1 MSEVILKALTQL
13 FAIITKQDSG
23 ATAAELKF
31 IEQFFKSRLNPIE
44 VTPYINLFYSFYSE
58 KKTTQEV
65 IIQDETEKTL
75 RKYKLTSMR
84 DSLKTLSICKK
95 INNTLTQKQKI
106 VVLVE
111 LIELANCDAHFTKK
125 RRQIIDT
132 IAIIFNVPNKEYL
145 AINTFVTSNSN
156 GNLNDESILI
166 ISSEKQ
172 SLTNTRHIKSKLSS
186 TTIFFLQVKSVGLYF
201 IKKLGVDVIKLNNIE
216 INHNH
221 IYLYTNGS
229 TLTISNGES
238 IYFSDLVA
246 HYNNQTLNSQVSFT
260 CNQIS
265 YKFSNGKLGLHDIT
279 IQENR
284 GGLIGIMGSSGAG
297 KTTLLNVLAGIE
309 CPSSGEVIINGSN
322 IHQDVNTTQGLIGYI
337 AQDDL
342 LIEELT
348 VFDNLYYNAKLC
360 FNDKSDIEIKHLVTT
375 TLTNLGL
382 THIQNLKV
390 GSVLNKK
397 ISGGQRK
404 RLNIALE
411 LIREPAVLFVD
422 EPTSGLSS
430 RDSDNVIDLLKELS
444 HRGKLIFVVIHQPSS
459 EIYKKFDKMFF
470 LDTGGYPVFY
480 GNPIDAV
487 IYFKKITNQINSFQG
502 QCSECGN
509 VNPEQIFDLIEARV
523 VNEFGETTKQRKV
536 SPIQWNDFFKNK
548 NQIVPTL
555 NSHIQEK
562 KELNVPGRIKQWLT
576 FIRRDSKSKLNNT
589 AYLFINILEAPLLAV
604 LLSVIIRYNDD
615 PHGGYSFGYNEN
627 IPAFLLISIIIS
639 LFMGL
644 SISAEE
650 IIKDKKILKREKFL
664 NLSKSS
670 YLLSKTS
677 ILFTISAIQSLSFV
691 IIGNYILEIQG
702 MTFSYWVVLFSCA
715 CMANMMGLIISA
727 TFDKAVTVYILI
739 PILLIPQMILSG
751 AIFDFEKLNPIL
763 SSKNTPPI
771 ISDFMG
777 SRWAYEA
784 LTVEQFKNNDY
795 EKMYFDIDQELSH
808 INYYQAYLIPELE
821 HILNE
826 CALISSSKTKN
837 EKELRKKLNVLKKEI
852 LKLNKDFPSISIPVE
867 STTNNFINYTNH
879 NYISYFNYLKQLQK
893 HLKNEYKL
901 NLDRKKQLDEILDQ
915 AYKKHGVSSFESLK
929 KDYFN
934 LSLEDLLRNINSKAR
949 IELYEGEFIQNIDP
963 IYKLPSANGFFNY
976 RTHFFSPSKL
986 FLGKKF
992 DTFWFNICVLW
1003 FMTFILYISL
1013 YFDIFKVLIN
1023 TFKRIT
1029 IRKHEI

>member
-23 ATAAELKF
+23 ATEAEFKF
-31 IEQFFKSRLNPIE
+31 IEQFFKLRLNPIE
-44 VTPYINLFYSFYSE
+44 VTPYIDLFYTFYSE
-58 KKTTQEV
+58 KKGSNE
-65 IIQDETEKTL
+65 INIQKENEKTL
-75 RKYKLTSMR
+75 RRSKLTSMR

-111 LIELANCDAHFTKK
+111 LIELANYDSNFTKK
-125 RRQIIDT
+125 RKQIIDT
-132 IAIIFNVPNKEYL
+132 VAIVFNISNEEYL
-145 AINTFVTSNSN
+145 AIKTFVTSFDSKD
-156 GNLNDESILI
+156 LNHESILI
-166 ISSEKQ
+166 ISSDKP
-172 SLTNTRHIKSKLSS
+172 STSKTRHINLKLSTS
-186 TTIFFLQVKSVGLYF
+186 TIIFLQVKSVNLYF
-201 IKKLGVDVIKLNNIE
+201 LKKIGPDVIKLNNIE
-216 INHNH
+216 IDHNQIH
-221 IYLYTNGS
+221 LYTNGS
-229 TLTISNGES
+229 TLAISNGES

-246 HYNNQTLNSQVSFT
+246 HYNNTRLTSQVSFN
-260 CNQIS
+260 CHNVN
-265 YKFSNGKLGLHDIT
+265 YKFPNGTKGLHDIN
-279 IQENR
+279 ISENR
-284 GGLIGIMGSSGAG
+284 GGLIGIMGGSGAG
-297 KTTLLNVLAGIE
+297 KTTLLNVLAGIDK
-309 CPSSGEVIINGSN
+309 PSSGEITINGYN
-322 IHQDVNTTQGLIGYI
+322 IHQESDTIQGLIGYI

-348 VFDNLYYNAKLC
+348 VYDNLYFNAKLC
-360 FNDKSDIEIKHLVTT
+360 FKNKPDAEIKKTVIT
-375 TLTNLGL
+375 TLSNLGL
-382 THIQNLKV
+382 IHIKDLKV

-430 RDSDNVIDLLKELS
+430 RDSNNVIDLLKELS

-470 LDTGGYPVFY
+470 LDNGGYPIFY

-487 IYFKKITNQINSFQG
+487 IYFKKITNQINSYQG

-523 VNEFGETTKQRKV
+523 VNEFGETTMQRKV
-536 SPIQWNDFFKNK
+536 SPAQWNDYFKSNHQSLSNPK
-548 NQIVPTL
+548 ISTK
-555 NSHIQEK
+555 EK
-562 KELNVPGRIKQWLT
+562 GELNIPGRFKQWLT
-576 FIRRDSKSKLNNT
+576 FIMRDGKSKLNNT
-589 AYLFINILEAPLLAV
+589 AYLIINILEAPLLAI
-604 LLSVIIRYNDD
+604 LLSIIIRYNDD
-615 PHGGYSFGYNEN
+615 PYGGYSFGYNEN
-627 IPAFLLISIIIS
+627 IPAYLLISIIIS

-670 YLLSKTS
+670 YLLSKMS
-677 ILFTISAIQSLSFV
+677 ILFSISAFQSLSFV

-702 MTFSYWVVLFSCA
+702 MTTSYWLILFSCA
-715 CMANMMGLIISA
+715 CMANMMGLNISA

-751 AIFDFEKLNPIL
+751 AIFDFEKLNPLL
-763 SSKNTPPI
+763 STKNTPPI
-771 ISDFMG
+771 ISDLMG

-784 LTVEQFKNNDY
+784 LTVEQFKNNEY
-795 EKMYFDIDQELSH
+795 EKMYFDLDQKISH
-808 INYYQAYLIPELE
+808 INFYQAYLIPELE

-826 CALISSSKTKN
+826 CALLSSSQKRN
-837 EKELRKKLNVLKKEI
+837 ESALRQKLNILKKGI
-852 LKLNKDFPSISIPVE
+852 IKLSKDFPQTHIPVE
-867 STTNNFINYTNH
+867 INTDNFINYTNH
-879 NYISYFNYLKQLQK
+879 NYLSYFNYLKQLQK
-893 HLKNEYKL
+893 ILKIDYNL
-901 NLDRKKQLDEILDQ
+901 NLNKKKQLSIILDRE
-915 AYKKHGVSSFESLK
+915 YKKLGYNSFESLK

-934 LSLEDLLRNINSKAR
+934 LSLDDLLRNVNTKAR
-949 IELYEGEFIQNIDP
+949 IELHKGEFVQNIDP
-963 IYKLPSANGFFNY
+963 IFKLPSENGFFNY

-986 FLGKKF
+986 IFGKKIG
-992 DTFWFNICVLW
+992 TFWFNISVLW

-1023 TFKRIT
+1023 TFNRIT